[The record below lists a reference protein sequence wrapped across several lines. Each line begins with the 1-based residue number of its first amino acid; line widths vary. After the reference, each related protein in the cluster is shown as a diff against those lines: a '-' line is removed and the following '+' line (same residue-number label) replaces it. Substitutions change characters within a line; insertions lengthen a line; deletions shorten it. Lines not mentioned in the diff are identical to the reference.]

1 MAFKSEPPFST
12 LLEFVGLV
20 VIGLLLAILMAYLP
34 ALAAAILFVV
44 SLATVVITNVMLW
57 QQGYA
62 LPLAPFLL
70 LIGLIYFSN
79 VAYGYFVESK
89 NKRQLADLFGQYVP
103 PELVDKMAEN
113 PLQYSMAARKHTL
126 TVLFSDVV
134 GFTSISE
141 KLTPAELTE
150 FINEYLSE
158 MSFVIRKEGGT
169 LDKYIGDAIMAFW
182 GAPIDD
188 QDHATHGVL
197 AALGM
202 HEKLQELKK
211 VYKEKNWPD
220 INVGIGLS
228 TGPMTVG
235 DMGSV
240 IRKAYTVMGDA
251 VNLGSRLEGITRQ
264 YFVNILVSEET
275 MRATKGI
282 LFRDIDMVRV
292 KGKDNPITIYEPIA
306 ELAKTSTELQ
316 QNINTWNAMI
326 KSYRL
331 QNWSDAQSKL
341 DGLIATDAGNKL
353 YQMYAERIQFFK
365 ANPPPTNWDGVTK
378 FDTK

>member
-1 MAFKSEPPFST
+1 
-12 LLEFVGLV
+12 
-20 VIGLLLAILMAYLP
+20 
-34 ALAAAILFVV
+34 
-44 SLATVVITNVMLW
+44 
-57 QQGYA
+57 
-62 LPLAPFLL
+62 
-70 LIGLIYFSN
+70 
-79 VAYGYFVESK
+79 
-89 NKRQLADLFGQYVP
+89 
-103 PELVDKMAEN
+103 
-113 PLQYSMAARKHTL
+113 
-126 TVLFSDVV
+126 
-134 GFTSISE
+134 
-141 KLTPAELTE
+141 
-150 FINEYLSE
+150 
-158 MSFVIRKEGGT
+158 
-169 LDKYIGDAIMAFW
+169 
-182 GAPIDD
+182 
-188 QDHATHGVL
+188 
-197 AALGM
+197 
-202 HEKLQELKK
+202 
-211 VYKEKNWPD
+211 
-220 INVGIGLS
+220 
-228 TGPMTVG
+228 
-235 DMGSV
+235 MGSV

-275 MRATKGI
+275 MRATRGI

-306 ELAKTSTELQ
+306 ELAKTSAELQ